1 MPDRRASPFATGG
14 GGGFQRGLLQIAISL
29 LLALVALPVVVVVFV
44 GSELGTPVVS
54 WLGVPV
60 GIVVGV
66 LVFWWWGGIAVRRLA
81 TRGPELL
88 AKVAKPV

>member
-1 MPDRRASPFATGG
+1 MPDRKASPFATGG
-14 GGGFQRGLLQIAISL
+14 GGLQRGLLQIAISL
-29 LLALVALPVVVVVFV
+29 LLAVVALPVAAVVIV
-44 GSELGTPVVS
+44 GSAIDAPVVS

-60 GIVVGV
+60 GVAVGV
-66 LVFWWWGGIAVRRLA
+66 LMFWWWGAIAVRRLV